1 MTYEFLVIAENPR
14 GHSIGDVV
22 EVQLSVSQYEA
33 FKEEHKAYLERYI
46 GSAPG
51 FQFAESVRPP
61 GQFLDRLDQIEH
73 NYPGASGMM
82 SSNAKYRKA
91 REW

>member
-1 MTYEFLVIAENPR
+1 MTYEFLVTAENPR
-14 GHSIGDVV
+14 GHEIGTVV

-46 GSAPG
+46 GTPIG
-51 FQFAESVRPP
+51 FKFGESVTPP
-61 GQFLDRLDQIEH
+61 GQFMESMDYIRN
-73 NYPGASGMM
+73 NYPGAKGMM
-82 SSNAKYRKA
+82 NDTKWRPA